1 MPRFWYGAPPE
12 LPVRTKG
19 TAIGVTARPAQPEDA
34 LQIAMIHVYAWQ
46 SAYRG
51 IVPDEYLDSLSIE
64 QRASGWRQILSRSP
78 EDVWVALENDEVL
91 GWISAAASRDSD
103 AGPATG
109 EIWAIYVAPEHWR
122 TGIGRMLC
130 EGAEQ
135 RLGKQGMDE
144 VTLWVLRDNQR
155 ALRFYQ
161 SHGFSIDPGIEKTEG
176 KTGAKLIEVRM
187 RKRLG
192 LRTEKRT

>member
-1 MPRFWYGAPPE
+1 M
-12 LPVRTKG
+12 
-19 TAIGVTARPAQPEDA
+19 IARAAVPEDA
-34 LQIAMIHVYAWQ
+34 LAIATIHVSAWQ

-64 QRASGWRQILSRSP
+64 QRASGWRQILSQNP
-78 EDVWVALENDEVL
+78 EDVWVALEDNTIL

-122 TGIGRMLC
+122 SGIGRMLC

-144 VTLWVLRDNQR
+144 VTLWVLRDNQH
-155 ALRFYQ
+155 ALRFYE
-161 SHGFSIDPGIEKTEG
+161 SRGFSIDPGIEKTDAR
-176 KTGAKLIEVRM
+176 TKLIEVRM
-187 RKRLG
+187 RKRLN
-192 LRTEKRT
+192 